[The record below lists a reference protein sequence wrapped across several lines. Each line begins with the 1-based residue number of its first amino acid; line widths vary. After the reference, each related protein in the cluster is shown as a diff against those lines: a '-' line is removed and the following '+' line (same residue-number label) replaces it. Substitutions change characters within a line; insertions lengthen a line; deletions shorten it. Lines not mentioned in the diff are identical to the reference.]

1 MYLCPDIMM
10 ATYGIHKHQWRNMG
24 RSTVLPGKF
33 SFSQL
38 LIFLRR
44 SAYPVAAVMVLSGL
58 PSQVFAQSEPLKLWY
73 DKPAS
78 NWVEALPLGNGKLG
92 AMVFGGVEKEL
103 IQLNES
109 TLYSG
114 GPVQKVINPGSAK
127 YLPQVR
133 EALLRDSDY
142 GKAEQLAKK
151 MQGLFTESYLPLGDL
166 SLTQSIPKGQVS
178 NYYRDL
184 NIENATST
192 TRFTAGRTTYKRVLF
207 ASAPQN
213 VLVMRITADKLKA
226 LTFNLGVQSQ
236 LKYEVKVV
244 GKDELIL
251 SGKAPSHVEPSY
263 YNPKNREPV
272 VYGDTA
278 GCKGMRYQI
287 RVKILSKGGTIHA
300 DTAGIHVNN
309 ADLATIYVSAATSF
323 NGFDKCPDKQGKD
336 EAAIASSLLKKAIA
350 IDYNSLLEN
359 HFNDYQR
366 YFNRVKIALTDT
378 LGVKN
383 PQRLLP
389 SDKRLQQ
396 YAKNAYDPFL
406 ETVYFQ
412 FGRYLLIS
420 SSRPGGPPANLQ
432 GIWNKEL
439 RAPWSSNY
447 TININT
453 QMNYWPAEVTNLSEM
468 HIPLLEF
475 LSSLAITGKR
485 TAKEFYNAK
494 GWVAHHN
501 SDIWAVSNPVGDLG
515 NGDPVWAN
523 WPMGGAWLT
532 RHLWEHY
539 QFTENKRFL
548 AETAYPLMKGA
559 TEFMF
564 DWLIEDGKGYLITAP
579 SVSPEN
585 LFKDSN
591 GKPQGVSIATT
602 MDMSIIYDLFT
613 NVTQAAKVLGVD
625 QNFVDSVLA
634 KRSRLFPMQVGSKGQ
649 LLEWYKEFPETDLQ
663 HRHVSHLFGLYPGN
677 QINQSQTPDL
687 FAAAKKTLE
696 IRGDGGTGWSRGW
709 KINWW
714 ARLMDGNHAY
724 KLIRQLLQYT
734 NTSGFDMHDGGG
746 TYPNFFDAHPP
757 FQIDGNFAG
766 IAGMTEMLLQSQDG
780 RINLLPA
787 LPTVWQAG
795 HVSGLRA
802 RGGFE
807 VDMDWQKG
815 RLTKAN
821 IKSLQD
827 NICTIISPAPLK
839 VIGAAKGVV
848 TKSDGGYK
856 LVFTTKKDV
865 IYNLVVETM

>member
-1 MYLCPDIMM
+1 MRIKVHSYAFLAYPFLFVI
-10 ATYGIHKHQWRNMG
+10 Y
-24 RSTVLPGKF
+24 F
-33 SFSQL
+33 SFP
-38 LIFLRR
+38 
-44 SAYPVAAVMVLSGL
+44 AN
-58 PSQVFAQSEPLKLWY
+58 VFAQAEPLKLWY

-78 NWVEALPLGNGKLG
+78 NWVEALPVGNGRIG
-92 AMVFGGVEKEL
+92 AMIFGGVEKEL
-103 IQLNES
+103 LQLNES

-114 GPVQKVINPGSAK
+114 GPVHKVINPGAAG
-127 YLPQVR
+127 YLPKIRQ
-133 EALLRDSDY
+133 ALLRDSNY
-142 GKAEQLAKK
+142 AEAEQLTKNI
-151 MQGLFTESYLPLGDL
+151 QGFFTDSYLPLGDL
-166 SLTQSIPKGQVS
+166 TLAQDLGGGKVK

-192 TRFTAGRTTYKRVLF
+192 TQFIAGSTAYKRVVI
-207 ASAPQN
+207 ASAPNN

-226 LTFNLGVQSQ
+226 IGFKLGLQSQ
-236 LKYEVKVV
+236 LHYSVKVV

-251 SGKAPSHVEPSY
+251 SGRAPSHVDPSY
-263 YNPKNREPV
+263 YNPKGRQAI
-272 VYGDTA
+272 VYGDTS
-278 GCKGMRYQI
+278 GCNGMRYQI
-287 RVKILSKGGTIHA
+287 RLKIVLEGGTMHA
-300 DTAGIHVNN
+300 DTSGIQVKN
-309 ADLATIYVSAATSF
+309 ANLATIYVTAATSF

-336 EAAIASSLLKKAIA
+336 ESAITSSLLKKATA
-350 IDYNSLLEN
+350 ISYNTLLKG
-359 HFNDYQR
+359 HINDYQK
-366 YFNRVKIALTDT
+366 YFKRVSFNLTDT
-378 LGVKN
+378 LGSKN
-383 PQRLLP
+383 AQASLP

-396 YAKNAYDPFL
+396 YSKNAYDPFL
-406 ETVYFQ
+406 ETLYFQ

-468 HIPLLEF
+468 HLPLLDF
-475 LSSLAITGKR
+475 LPGLATTGAR

-532 RHLWEHY
+532 QHLWEHY
-539 QFTENKRFL
+539 QFTGDTKFL
-548 AETAYPLMKGA
+548 ATTAYPLMKGA
-559 TEFMF
+559 AEFMF
-564 DWLIEDGKGYLITAP
+564 DWLIEDGKGHLVTAP

-585 LFKDSN
+585 KFKDLN
-591 GKPQGVSIATT
+591 EKPQGVSIAST

-613 NVTQAAKVLGVD
+613 NVSKAANVLGID
-625 QNFVDSVLA
+625 RSFADSVLA
-634 KRSRLFPMQVGSKGQ
+634 KRKRLLPMQVGSQGQ
-649 LLEWYKEFPETDLQ
+649 LLEWYKEFPETEIQ
-663 HRHVSHLFGLYPGN
+663 HRHVSHLFGLYPGHE
-677 QINQSQTPDL
+677 ISSSQTPDL

-714 ARLMDGNHAY
+714 ARLNDGNHAY

-734 NTSGFDMHDGGG
+734 NTNDVDMRDAGG

-766 IAGMTEMLLQSQDG
+766 IAGMTEMLLQSQEG
-780 RINLLPA
+780 SINLLPA
-787 LPTVWQAG
+787 LPDAWKSG
-795 HVSGLRA
+795 HISGLRA
-802 RGGFE
+802 RGAFE
-807 VDMDWQKG
+807 VDIDWQSG
-815 RLTKAN
+815 RLSKAK
-821 IKSLQD
+821 IRSLQGGV
-827 NICTIISPAPLK
+827 CTVISKVPVKLIDAP
-839 VIGAAKGVV
+839 GVT

-856 LVFTTKKDV
+856 LVFSSKKGMS
-865 IYNLVVETM
+865 YNLTGLAK